1 MALIPTEEGFE
12 LEAVEE
18 GAGDRG
24 VVVCHPHPA
33 FGGTMETEARNY
45 APPPAIS
52 AGDRLGTFHMG
63 SSVVLL
69 IEPEGRKPVPEM
81 LRNDPADDV
90 IDATG
95 RERHDEPHL
104 PARVILSRRHG

>member
-1 MALIPTEEGFE
+1 MADYT
-12 LEAVEE
+12 A
-18 GAGDRG
+18 GA
-24 VVVCHPHPA
+24 A
-33 FGGTMETEARNY
+33 
-45 APPPAIS
+45 AIL
-52 AGDRLGTFHMG
+52 DDD
-63 SSVVLL
+63 LL
-69 IEPEGRKPVPEM
+69 AKPVPEM

>member
-1 MALIPTEEGFE
+1 
-12 LEAVEE
+12 
-18 GAGDRG
+18 
-24 VVVCHPHPA
+24 
-33 FGGTMETEARNY
+33 
-45 APPPAIS
+45 
-52 AGDRLGTFHMG
+52 
-63 SSVVLL
+63 
-69 IEPEGRKPVPEM
+69 M